1 MSTQF
6 SNKNQNALESM
17 PEGVTWLQEGLEMP
31 SNRTKWL
38 LDQLKVEFE
47 RGAYR
52 KNIKVDTLVRKLKK
66 VGLSERDEQILRLH
80 IKPVFGKLTLKE
92 SIEHS
97 KEYAE
102 KVGCE
107 KVKSSAKKELLLFQ
121 RLIQLGDPSFKLP
134 KIKFSKPGNKFQAW
148 QILEIQ
154 QILLVIEKEVNEL
167 YRLPC
172 KVALY
177 TGMRRGNVLGLR
189 AKDIDLKRREVR
201 FTLNKS
207 TKEMLVPISNKLAA
221 VLDQVPW
228 PISEDGLLF
237 PDISSDALTHSVS
250 RAFTRSGYPWFSFHK
265 LRHTAACYLLE
276 RGVDITTISVLLGH
290 SSIKV
295 TMEFYARVKPE
306 ALKKAVGEFD
316 V

>member
-1 MSTQF
+1 
-6 SNKNQNALESM
+6 
-17 PEGVTWLQEGLEMP
+17 
-31 SNRTKWL
+31 
-38 LDQLKVEFE
+38 
-47 RGAYR
+47 
-52 KNIKVDTLVRKLKK
+52 
-66 VGLSERDEQILRLH
+66 
-80 IKPVFGKLTLKE
+80 
-92 SIEHS
+92 
-97 KEYAE
+97 
-102 KVGCE
+102 
-107 KVKSSAKKELLLFQ
+107 
-121 RLIQLGDPSFKLP
+121 
-134 KIKFSKPGNKFQAW
+134 
-148 QILEIQ
+148 
-154 QILLVIEKEVNEL
+154 
-167 YRLPC
+167 
-172 KVALY
+172 
-177 TGMRRGNVLGLR
+177 MRRGNVLGLR

-237 PDISSDALTHSVS
+237 PHISSDALTHSVS

>member
-1 MSTQF
+1 MLAQIL
-6 SNKNQNALESM
+6 NNNQGVIESL
-17 PEGVTWLQEGLEMP
+17 PEGVTWQQEDLEMP

-52 KNIKVDTLVRKLKK
+52 KNIKIDTLIRKLKK
-66 VGLSERDEQILRLH
+66 EGLSERDEQILRLH

-92 SIEHS
+92 AIEHS

-102 KVGCE
+102 KVGFK

-121 RLIQLGDPSFKLP
+121 KLIQLGDPSFKLP
-134 KIKFSKPGNKFQAW
+134 KVKFLKPGKKFQSW
-148 QILEIQ
+148 QILEIE
-154 QILLVIEKEVNEL
+154 QILMVIEKEVNEL

-189 AKDIDLKRREVR
+189 AKNVDLRRKEVR

-207 TKEMLVPISNKLAA
+207 TKEMLVPISNKLADVFA
-221 VLDQVPW
+221 QVPW
-228 PISEDGLLF
+228 PIHEDGFLF
-237 PDISSDALTHSVS
+237 PGISGDALTHSVS
-250 RAFTRSGYPWFSFHK
+250 RAFTRAGYPWFSFHK

-306 ALKKAVGEFD
+306 ALKKAVGKFD